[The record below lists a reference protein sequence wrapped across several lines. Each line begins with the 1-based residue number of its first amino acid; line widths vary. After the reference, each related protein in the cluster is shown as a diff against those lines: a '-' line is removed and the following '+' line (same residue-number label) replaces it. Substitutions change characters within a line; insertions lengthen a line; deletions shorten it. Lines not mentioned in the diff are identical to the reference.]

1 MGTMTYTGTLQVT
14 TCWCGIPHAIPADL
28 YAEMKRHGKKAY
40 CPLGHT
46 YVFSNTTED
55 KLARA
60 EQRAKY
66 ANQRAEA
73 ERDLRLAEER
83 SHSATKGH
91 LTRAKKRHRAGL
103 CPCCNRQFQD
113 LVRHMASKHPE
124 EAAKR

>member
-1 MGTMTYTGTLQVT
+1 MTV
-14 TCWCGIPHAIPADL
+14 
-28 YAEMKRHGKKAY
+28 EKRHQVALQAWRRVLSIAEAHGY
-40 CPLGHT
+40 RII
-46 YVFSNTTED
+46 
-55 KLARA
+55 LARA